1 MFYSNTLFSSLGS
14 PDLVTFLIGSVNFLS
29 VFGGLFLLFRY
40 GRKSIMVTFNLG
52 MAIILFLVGFV
63 SLKQSG
69 WKPEDH
75 EDGASNPYTV
85 PSVLL
90 VLIFIAFFEFSS
102 GPITWLYMSEIM
114 QDKTQSI
121 ATVLNWLVNLVI
133 SLVTPSL
140 ISSIGKD
147 NIGYIFMSVGVL
159 TLIGAI
165 FMYFFM
171 IETKGLSP
179 QEIDEKFAGKEDQ
192 RRVNQELLRD

>member
-40 GRKSIMVTFNLG
+40 GRKSIMVTFNIG
-52 MAIILFLVGFV
+52 MAIVLFSVGFV
-63 SLKQSG
+63 SLKQSN
-69 WKPEDH
+69 WKD
-75 EDGASNPYTV
+75 EDGSNPYTV

-90 VLIFIAFFEFSS
+90 VLVFIAFFEFSS

-140 ISSIGKD
+140 ISTIGKE

-159 TLIGAI
+159 TMFGAI

>member
-52 MAIILFLVGFV
+52 MAIVLFLVGFV
-63 SLKQSG
+63 SLKQSN
-69 WKPEDH
+69 WKDD
-75 EDGASNPYTV
+75 DGSNPYTV

-90 VLIFIAFFEFSS
+90 VLVFIAFFEFSS

-159 TLIGAI
+159 TLVGAI

-179 QEIDEKFAGKEDQ
+179 QEIEEKFAGKEDQ
-192 RRVNQELLRD
+192 KRVNQELLRD